1 MENRLASFKLFVV
14 KRKLPMR
21 ILPVLSLFV
30 SASILAACGGG
41 STGSTAFTAT
51 GPLTIANLNE
61 GAEAIFDS
69 AVVNGADLN
78 VGVNVAAL
86 TAKGSAS
93 YAGFMFTEPNNFS
106 DVLVGRTRINANFAN
121 GGSLTG
127 DVTDLALLSRGATEF
142 EDGQGD
148 VLEDAFEPIPA
159 DTKVTSVAG
168 SLVLSDG
175 SIKTVAGVAQIS
187 IDVAGNVTLPAASLE
202 ADADEAFV
210 VSGKMDA
217 LVAETGDFV
226 AYGNLVATGPT
237 LTTSIDATIFAR

>member
-1 MENRLASFKLFVV
+1 
-14 KRKLPMR
+14 MR

-30 SASILAACGGG
+30 STSILAACGGG

-61 GAEAIFDS
+61 GAEAIFDFG
-69 AVVNGADLN
+69 VVYGTGPS
-78 VGVNVAAL
+78 VGGNVAAL

-106 DVLVGRTRINANFAN
+106 EILIGRTRINANFAN

-127 DVTDLALLSRGATEF
+127 DVTNFALVPEVEG
-142 EDGQGD
+142 GD
-148 VLEDAFEPIPA
+148 SDVFKPIPA
-159 DTKVTSVAG
+159 DTKITSVAG

-175 SIKTVAGVAQIS
+175 SFKTVAGVAQIS
-187 IDVAGNVTLPAASLE
+187 IAVAGNVMLPAASIE

-210 VSGKMDA
+210 VSGEMDA
-217 LVAETGDFV
+217 FVTEAGDFV
-226 AYGNLVATGPT
+226 ASGDLVGTGPT
-237 LTTSIDATIFAR
+237 LTT